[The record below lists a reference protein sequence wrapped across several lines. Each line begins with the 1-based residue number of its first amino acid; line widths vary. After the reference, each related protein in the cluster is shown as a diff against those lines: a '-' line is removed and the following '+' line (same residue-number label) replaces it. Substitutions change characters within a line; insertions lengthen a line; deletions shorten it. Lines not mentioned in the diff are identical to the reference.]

1 MFIQNKD
8 DVYRDMIIGVH
19 QRPGDLHVRLSLLL
33 FAAAVRCCCLAVA
46 TLCSIVQQ
54 QA

>member
-19 QRPGDLHVRLSLLL
+19 QRPGDLHVRVPLCLLCGNRACVHC
-33 FAAAVRCCCLAVA
+33 FVWR
-46 TLCSIVQQ
+46 
-54 QA
+54 

>member
-19 QRPGDLHVRLSLLL
+19 QRPGDLHVRPTLRMY
-33 FAAAVRCCCLAVA
+33 AAALRYCARGLVVWW
-46 TLCSIVQQ
+46 
-54 QA
+54 